1 MHQTTNGLW
10 NGAQPVLPR
19 EYESPVIALWRE
31 RRAAQLERESE
42 RLAEPRVTREEALRR
57 YLSYLEASK
66 AELPMRAAQPNKRA
80 IAAACGFS
88 REAFYDNPRLATLLA
103 EYLEQLAAERS
114 ENMS

>member
-1 MHQTTNGLW
+1 MGS
-10 NGAQPVLPR
+10 AQPVLPR
-19 EYESPVIALWRE
+19 EHESRVAALWQE

-42 RLAEPRVTREEALRR
+42 RLAEPRVSREEALRLHLANLR
-57 YLSYLEASK
+57 VSK
-66 AELPMRAAQPNKRA
+66 AKLPMRCGRPNKRA

-103 EYLEQLAAERS
+103 EYLEQYAAERS

>member
-57 YLSYLEASK
+57 YLANLRVSK
-66 AELPMRAAQPNKRA
+66 ATLPMRGGGPNKRA
-80 IAAACGFS
+80 IAAACGFF
-88 REAFYDNPRLATLLA
+88 REAFYDSPRLASLLE
-103 EYLEQLAAERS
+103 EYLEQLAAEGAK
-114 ENMS
+114 NMS

>member
-1 MHQTTNGLW
+1 MING
-10 NGAQPVLPR
+10 NSAQPVLPR

-42 RLAEPRVTREEALRR
+42 RMLEPKVSREQALRL
-57 YLSYLEASK
+57 YLANLRVSK
-66 AELPMRAAQPNKRA
+66 GKLPMRGGQPNKRA

-88 REAFYDNPRLATLLA
+88 REAFYDNPRLAARLA
-103 EYLEQLAAERS
+103 EYLERLAAEGS